1 VVAQEIAPAANSSH
15 AARDK
20 KMKMRQLMVATV
32 VLAALAGTL
41 YWSNHRKPASDTVN
55 ASPSASNAKVIS
67 LTQDDISKL
76 EIKKKDEDVVLN
88 RVGPSSWKIVSPKP
102 LVADQESVSSMLY
115 NLSPM
120 DGATLIDEKAADL
133 KQFGLAEPEAQVSA
147 TGKDGKTQIILVGDD
162 TPTGDS
168 AYVMVSGE
176 SKVYTVPKNTKTN
189 LDKGLKELRDKR
201 LMPVDF
207 DKLSSVE
214 INGAKLHLTFGSDDG
229 KWTVRSPANL
239 RGDTSK
245 METIIEKLRTST
257 MDPSTSDA
265 DMKKAASLFAS
276 GAPIATLK
284 ATDASGSQ
292 ELQVRKA
299 ADSYYAKTTAMEGVY
314 KVPNELGDAVN
325 KDAEDFREKRV
336 FDFAE
341 QDPDK
346 VELHDGSKAYFLT
359 RGGEDWWSDG
369 KKMDPISVQEF
380 LRSIRTLTATKF
392 ATTGFSSSALGLVVT
407 SKEGKRVE
415 KVDISKNGTGYLAR
429 RGDGPALFDLDA
441 KAVEAIQK
449 AAGEL
454 KPAAV
459 PPAKK

>member
-1 VVAQEIAPAANSSH
+1 MQ
-15 AARDK
+15 
-20 KMKMRQLMVATV
+20 KMRQLIVATF
-32 VLAALAGTL
+32 VLLVLSGTL
-41 YWSNHRKPASDTVN
+41 YWSNRRKPASDSVN
-55 ASPSASNAKVIS
+55 ASPSTTNAKVIS

-76 EIKKKDEDVVLN
+76 EIKKKDGDDVVLN
-88 RVGPSSWKIVSPKP
+88 RAGASNWKITSPKP
-102 LVADQESVSSMLY
+102 LVADQESVSTVLY

-120 DGATLIDEKAADL
+120 DGATLIDDKAADL
-133 KQFGLAEPEAQVSA
+133 KQFGLAEPEARVSA
-147 TGKDGKTQIILVGDD
+147 TGKDGKTQTILVGDE

-168 AYVMVSGE
+168 AYVMVSGD
-176 SKVYTVPKNTKTN
+176 SKVYSVPKNTKTN
-189 LDKGLKELRDKR
+189 LDKGLKDLRDKR

-207 DKLSSVE
+207 DKLAGVE
-214 INGAKLHLTFGSDDG
+214 ISGAKLHLSFGSDNG

-245 METIIEKLRTST
+245 METIIEKLRTAT

-292 ELQVRKA
+292 ELQIRKA
-299 ADSYYAKTTAMEGVY
+299 ADGFYAKTTAMDGVY

-346 VELHDGSKAYFLT
+346 VEMHDGSKGYFLT
-359 RGGEDWWSDG
+359 RSGEDWWSDG
-369 KKMDPISVQEF
+369 KKMDAVTAQEF

-392 ATTGFSSSALGLVVT
+392 ATTGFSGPQLSIVVT
-407 SKEGKRVE
+407 STDGKRME
-415 KVDISKNGTGYLAR
+415 KVDIAKSGSGYLAKR
-429 RGDGPALFDLDA
+429 ADGPALFVVDA
-441 KAVEAIQK
+441 KSVEDIQK
-449 AAGEL
+449 AAGGL
-454 KPAAV
+454 KPAEA

>member
-1 VVAQEIAPAANSSH
+1 M
-15 AARDK
+15 
-20 KMKMRQLMVATV
+20 MKMRQLLVATV
-32 VLAALAGTL
+32 VLAALAATL
-41 YWSNHRKPASDTVN
+41 YWSNHRKPASDSVI
-55 ASPSASNAKVIS
+55 AGSSSANAKVIS
-67 LTQDDISKL
+67 LNQDDISKL
-76 EIKKKDEDVVLN
+76 EVKKKDGDDVVLSRIGASN
-88 RVGPSSWKIVSPKP
+88 WKINSPKP
-102 LVADQESVSSMLY
+102 LVADQESVSTILY

-120 DGATLIDEKAADL
+120 DGATLIEEKAADL
-133 KQFGLAEPEAQVSA
+133 KQFGLADPEAQISA
-147 TGKDGKTQIILVGDD
+147 TGKDGKTHTILVGDE

-168 AYVMVSGE
+168 AYVMLSGE
-176 SKVYTVPKNTKTN
+176 SKVYSVPKNTKTN
-189 LDKGLKELRDKR
+189 LDKGLKDLRDKR

-207 DKLSSVE
+207 DKLASME

-229 KWTVRSPANL
+229 QWAVRKPANL

-257 MDPSTSDA
+257 MDPGTSDA

-292 ELQVRKA
+292 ELQIRKA
-299 ADSYYAKTTAMEGVY
+299 ADGYYAKTTAMEGAY
-314 KVPNELGDAVN
+314 KVPKELGDAVN
-325 KDAEDFREKRV
+325 KDTEDFREKRV

-359 RGGEDWWSDG
+359 RSGEDWWSGEG
-369 KKMDPISVQEF
+369 KKMDPLSVQEF
-380 LRSIRTLTATKF
+380 LRSIRTLTAAKF
-392 ATTGFSSSALGLVVT
+392 ATTGFSSPALSLVVT
-407 SKEGKRVE
+407 SKDGKRVE
-415 KVDISKNGTGYLAR
+415 KVDVSKSGNNYLAKR
-429 RGDGPALFDLDA
+429 ADGPALFELDA
-441 KAVEAIQK
+441 KAIEDLQK

-454 KPAAV
+454 KPAET

>member
-1 VVAQEIAPAANSSH
+1 M
-15 AARDK
+15 R
-20 KMKMRQLMVATV
+20 KMRQLIVATF
-32 VLAALAGTL
+32 VLIVLSGTL
-41 YWSNHRKPASDTVN
+41 YWSNHRKPANDSVN
-55 ASPSASNAKVIS
+55 ASPSTTNAKVIA

-76 EIKKKDEDVVLN
+76 EVKKKDGDDVVLS
-88 RVGPSSWKIVSPKP
+88 RAGTSAWKITSPKP
-102 LVADQESVSSMLY
+102 LVADQESVSTILY

-120 DGATLIDEKAADL
+120 DGATLIVEKPSDL

-147 TGKDGKTQIILVGDD
+147 TEKDGKTQTILLGDG

-176 SKVYTVPKNTKTN
+176 SKVYSVPKNTKTN
-189 LDKGLKELRDKR
+189 LDKGLKDLRDKR

-207 DKLSSVE
+207 DKLSGVE
-214 INGAKLHLTFGSDDG
+214 INGAKLRLSFGSDNG
-229 KWTVRSPANL
+229 QWTVRSPANL

-245 METIIEKLRTST
+245 METIIEKLRTAT

-292 ELQVRKA
+292 ELQIRKA
-299 ADSYYAKTTAMEGVY
+299 ADGYYAKTTAMEGAY
-314 KVPNELGDAVN
+314 KVANELGDAVN

-346 VELHDGSKAYFLT
+346 VELHDGSKGYFLT
-359 RGGEDWWSDG
+359 RNGEDWWSGDG
-369 KKMDPISVQEF
+369 KKMDAVAAQEF

-392 ATTGFSSSALGLVVT
+392 ATTGFSGPALSLVVT
-407 SKEGKRVE
+407 SKDGKLVE
-415 KVDISKNGTGYLAR
+415 KVDIAKSGSGYLAKR
-429 RGDGPALFDLDA
+429 ADGPALFVLDA
-441 KAVEAIQK
+441 KAVEDIQK
-449 AAGEL
+449 AATGL
-454 KPAAV
+454 KPAEA
-459 PPAKK
+459 PPVKK

>member
-1 VVAQEIAPAANSSH
+1 MQ
-15 AARDK
+15 
-20 KMKMRQLMVATV
+20 KMRQLIVATF
-32 VLAALAGTL
+32 VLLVLSGTL
-41 YWSNHRKPASDTVN
+41 YWSNRRKPASDSVN
-55 ASPSASNAKVIS
+55 ASPSTTNAKVIS

-76 EIKKKDEDVVLN
+76 EIKKKDGDDVVLN
-88 RVGPSSWKIVSPKP
+88 RAGASNWKITSPKP
-102 LVADQESVSSMLY
+102 LVADQESVSTVLY

-120 DGATLIDEKAADL
+120 DGATLIDDKAADL
-133 KQFGLAEPEAQVSA
+133 KQFGLAEPEARVSA
-147 TGKDGKTQIILVGDD
+147 TGKDGKTQTILVGDE

-168 AYVMVSGE
+168 AYVMVSGD
-176 SKVYTVPKNTKTN
+176 SKVYSVPKNTKTN
-189 LDKGLKELRDKR
+189 LDKGLKDLRDKR

-207 DKLSSVE
+207 DKLAGVE
-214 INGAKLHLTFGSDDG
+214 ISGAKLHLSFGSDNG

-245 METIIEKLRTST
+245 METIIEKLRTAT

-292 ELQVRKA
+292 ELQIRKA
-299 ADSYYAKTTAMEGVY
+299 ADGFYAKTTAMDGVY

-346 VELHDGSKAYFLT
+346 VEMHDGSKGYFLT
-359 RGGEDWWSDG
+359 RSGEDWWSDG
-369 KKMDPISVQEF
+369 KKMDAVTAQEF

-392 ATTGFSSSALGLVVT
+392 ATTGFSGPQLSIVVT
-407 SKEGKRVE
+407 STDGKRME
-415 KVDISKNGTGYLAR
+415 KVDIAKSGSGYLAKR
-429 RGDGPALFDLDA
+429 ADGPALFVVDA
-441 KAVEAIQK
+441 KSVEDIQK
-449 AAGEL
+449 AAGGL
-454 KPAAV
+454 KPADA